1 MRSLEQVADRI
12 VTLRGE
18 RVMLDAD
25 LAKLYGVPTKRL
37 KEQVRRNAERFPQ
50 DFLFHLTGQEVARL
64 RSQIATSN
72 EGRGGARYAPFAFAE
87 HGAIMAANV
96 LNSVRAIEM
105 SVYVVRAFIQLRRAA
120 LASKETGARLDEP
133 ERKVGTHDRAVAR
146 ILETLRRLTEPPAEP
161 QRRRIGFVRDDQKR
175 NTDKVLDL

>member
-1 MRSLEQVADRI
+1 MRSPEQVTDRI

-37 KEQVRRNAERFPQ
+37 KEQVRRNAERFPR
-50 DFLFHLTGQEVARL
+50 DFLFRLTGQEVARL

-72 EGRGGARYAPFAFAE
+72 EGRGGARYAPFAFTE

-96 LNSVRAIEM
+96 LNSARAIEM
-105 SVYVVRAFIQLRRAA
+105 SVYVVRAFIQLRRAT
-120 LASKETGARLDEP
+120 LASKEIGARLDEL
-133 ERKVGTHDRAVAR
+133 ERKVGMHDRAVAH
-146 ILETLRRLTEPPAEP
+146 ILETLRKLTEPPAEP
-161 QRRRIGFVRDDQKR
+161 QRRRIGFVQDD
-175 NTDKVLDL
+175 

>member
-96 LNSVRAIEM
+96 LNPVRAEM

-120 LASKETGARLDEP
+120 LASKEIGARLDEL

-146 ILETLRRLTEPPAEP
+146 ILETLRRLTEPPAEHAAP
-161 QRRRIGFVRDDQKR
+161 YRIRARRPRTQHRQGVGP
-175 NTDKVLDL
+175 